1 MYSVLNKIFG
11 KIMRLARSFRADQA
25 RPDDVWAHFYLQT
38 LEFKFYQTIDPRDR
52 EHGLRV
58 AQTLLER
65 HPNAREELIA
75 AAILHDCGKSV
86 RPYHVLE
93 RVLVGLIPYGSSYGK
108 GAGWRFEPIRVRNQ
122 HPHIGAELLR
132 TCGGRLEV
140 ARLIE
145 AHHHPNGD
153 EEAELLHFFDH
164 LE

>member
-1 MYSVLNKIFG
+1 MGSVFKKIFG
-11 KIMRLARSFRADQA
+11 KIMRLARSFRANQA
-25 RPDDVWAHFYLQT
+25 RPDDVWAHFYLQR
-38 LEFKFYQTIDPRDR
+38 LEFKFYLGIDPRDR

-58 AQTLLER
+58 AKQLLEA
-65 HPNAREELIA
+65 HPEAREELIA

-93 RVLVGLIPYGSSYGK
+93 RVLVGLIPYGK
-108 GAGWRFEPIRVRNQ
+108 GAGSRFEPIRVRNQ
-122 HPHIGAELLR
+122 HPQIGAELLR
-132 TCGGRLEV
+132 KSGGRLEV

-153 EEAELLHFFDH
+153 EEAALLYFFDH

>member
-1 MYSVLNKIFG
+1 
-11 KIMRLARSFRADQA
+11 MRLARSFRAEQA

-38 LEFKFYQTIDPRDR
+38 LEFEFYQRIDPRDR

-58 AQTLLER
+58 AKQLLEA

-86 RPYHVLE
+86 RSYHVLE
-93 RVLVGLIPYGSSYGK
+93 RVLVGLIPYGK
-108 GAGWRFEPIRVRNQ
+108 GAGSRFEPIRVRNQ
-122 HPHIGAELLR
+122 HPQIGAELLR
-132 TCGGRLEV
+132 KSGGRLEV

-145 AHHHPNGD
+145 AHHCPQDD
-153 EEAELLHFFDH
+153 EEAQVLHFFDD